1 MAVVS
6 LFSERTQSLNFEVS
20 VFMNSMSKDL
30 MLCRDSISFLL
41 SAEMPLSS
49 IWNRKLSSGAEDL
62 SMERIAV
69 PENGT

>member
-20 VFMNSMSKDL
+20 VFMNSMSKGL

-69 PENGT
+69 PRNGT